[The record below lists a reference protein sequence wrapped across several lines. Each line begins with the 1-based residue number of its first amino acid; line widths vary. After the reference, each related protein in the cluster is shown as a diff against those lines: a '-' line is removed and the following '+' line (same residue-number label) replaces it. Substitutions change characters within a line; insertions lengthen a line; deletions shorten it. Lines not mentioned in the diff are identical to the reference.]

1 MIYNNDSVSKICTVD
16 SLIEAISHKRVAA
29 IEIKWYGG
37 STDNDMLS
45 DPEIWGIDIS
55 NSNNARICFDSIG
68 VDLEIC
74 SDGSVKSELS
84 YEAFSLVMDPEDPA
98 SNEQEKRLACII
110 ENGFIVDSIRLYGS
124 DGELIGK
131 LSNNV
136 FRPIYIYNE
145 KSHRLDQVS
154 QGPAG
159 SCGSSCFLCTSDRH
173 CYLKKLFEISGLL

>member
-1 MIYNNDSVSKICTVD
+1 MFDKNDCASNVHTVD
-16 SLIEAISHKRVAA
+16 SLIEAVARKKIAA
-29 IEIKWYGG
+29 IEIEWYGG

-84 YEAFSLVMDPEDPA
+84 YGAFSFVMDPEDPD

-136 FRPIYIYNE
+136 CEPIYIYNE

-154 QGPAG
+154 QGPVG
-159 SCGSSCFLCTSDRH
+159 SCGSYCDVCTSDRH